1 MLLLCLIIMKW
12 CWTRKHLALLQP
24 TCHGVCLSD
33 ELSAELL
40 LFACFIWRRNN
51 ARNALTC
58 QWRLYHCCFPK
69 AVFLSADL
77 WGVKQVRSMSRTQ
90 KSSLFFPTDL
100 TITPKESHPR
110 VTELFLFFVPYIYL
124 LPVLNNKMC
133 SHCGLTDYFVCKMSK
148 SLFSDVQTPPKSQ
161 RFWIYSGVVQSSFIQ
176 HNFKIFH
183 SH

>member
-1 MLLLCLIIMKW
+1 MVS
-12 CWTRKHLALLQP
+12 
-24 TCHGVCLSD
+24 VCLTSSQ
-33 ELSAELL
+33 LSYCCLL
-40 LFACFIWRRNN
+40 VLFGEGIMQGMRSLASGACI
-51 ARNALTC
+51 T
-58 QWRLYHCCFPK
+58 
-69 AVFLSADL
+69 AVFPRLFFFQL
-77 WGVKQVRSMSRTQ
+77 IYGGVKQVRSMSRTQ
-90 KSSLFFPTDL
+90 KSSLFFFPTDL
-100 TITPKESHPR
+100 TITPKESPPR

-133 SHCGLTDYFVCKMSK
+133 SHCGLTDCFVCKMSK